1 MEPFRKTSASQN
13 VFSFISH
20 ALWNKILEVIKKTTN
35 LKIFRRNLKK
45 Y

>member
-35 LKIFRRNLKK
+35 KTFKRNLKK

>member
-1 MEPFRKTSASQN
+1 MEPFRNTSASQN

-35 LKIFRRNLKK
+35 KTFKRNLKK